1 MHLFI
6 GGFSIKEAIQTCKYY
21 IQHKQRPILN
31 YAIESIHNKNKIAS
45 DHTTFHEYCSII
57 EHHYRH
63 NSMYNDTCV
72 FDIAL
77 KYSSLHEPVSHMN
90 AIASLCKKKKM
101 KLFVDAEN
109 VSEYYTYKTH
119 IHDAILRFNKNAYVI
134 YKTYQMYRKDALYE
148 LQNDVD
154 FFKMK
159 DCYLGIKLVRGA
171 YFHQDKN
178 SNQLFLNK
186 EETDQQ
192 YNDALMYLYDKMSH
206 NSKLNIHTIVASH
219 NTTSCELAIIF
230 NRHLSRHHQFS
241 FAHLQGMSEKN
252 AKQYTHRNQKV
263 YVYIPYG
270 PIQEIIPYLSRRAYE
285 NIDMFLPKKL

>member
-6 GGFSIKEAIQTCKYY
+6 GGFTIKEAIQTSTYY
-21 IQHKQRPILN
+21 IKHQQRPILN
-31 YAIESIHNKNKIAS
+31 YAVESIHNKNKQTLK
-45 DHTTFHEYCSII
+45 HNTFYEYCSII
-57 EHHYRH
+57 EHHYRRNNIH
-63 NSMYNDTCV
+63 NDTCV

-90 AIASLCKKKKM
+90 AIASLCKNRNM
-101 KLFVDAEN
+101 KLFVDAEDI
-109 VSEYYTYKTH
+109 SEYHIYKSR
-119 IHDAILRFNKNAYVI
+119 IHDAILRFNKNAFVI

-148 LQNDVD
+148 LQNDVE

-159 DCYLGIKLVRGA
+159 NCHLGIKLVRGA

-178 SNQLFLNK
+178 SNQLFVNK

-219 NTTSCELAIIF
+219 NSVSCELALTF
-230 NRHLSRHHQFS
+230 NRYLSRHHQFS

-252 AKQYTHRNQKV
+252 AKQYVRRNQEV

-285 NIDMFLPKKL
+285 NIDMFLPKKW